1 LISKYANTYQEIIKG
16 KYLQKNHQELVGG
29 ARINHIFFDIFQN
42 AINEMNPFEHITDD
56 DIRVAIG
63 NSNGL
68 SSKLKFY
75 VFRLRSSLFVPEVAF
90 ENLVRIQIKKLLI
103 PSLDCSHL
111 VYEELR
117 KIQNMINIPEIE
129 RY

>member
-1 LISKYANTYQEIIKG
+1 
-16 KYLQKNHQELVGG
+16 VGG

-63 NSNGL
+63 NSNG
-68 SSKLKFY
+68 
-75 VFRLRSSLFVPEVAF
+75 LRSSLFVPEVAF